1 MTSNNIG
8 KGNLLITYLFEGEHP
23 DDNKLNLK
31 NKLMLRQNYL
41 GLLSTTLF
49 EAPTIKQKNDTLIQ
63 KLETGIEK
71 ATKDVNYIAEVIKL
85 ISGYSRRQN
94 ILSLNASIEAAR
106 SGEAG
111 K

>member
-8 KGNLLITYLFEGEHP
+8 KGNLLITYLFEGENP

-49 EAPTIKQKNDTLIQ
+49 EAPTIKQK
-63 KLETGIEK
+63 KR
-71 ATKDVNYIAEVIKL
+71 YINSKTRNWYWKSNERCQL
-85 ISGYSRRQN
+85 HC
-94 ILSLNASIEAAR
+94 R
-106 SGEAG
+106 SN
-111 K
+111 KTD